1 MKLQKNDTEG
11 SASRDTR
18 WNDPGPKRALAIILA
33 IVGVYLLLAA
43 AVGFF
48 DNAITG
54 ALGYMSGQEFNPL
67 GAVVAVF
74 LLIFYNIFGI
84 GASVVREIQG
94 GDWILWILF
103 GSGVSLVLAATYLY
117 CLTPPNIRRPP

>member
-33 IVGVYLLLAA
+33 VVGVYLLLAA

-48 DNAITG
+48 DNAIIG
-54 ALGYMSGQEFNPL
+54 ALGYMSGLEFNPL

-84 GASVVREIQG
+84 GASLVTEIQG
-94 GDWILWILF
+94 GDWILF
-103 GSGVSLVLAATYLY
+103 SSGVSLVLAATYLY
-117 CLTPPNIRRPP
+117 YLTRRNTPRPP